1 MPFST
6 LGLSVAT
13 VGAATLAFAIAAPAS
28 AQEHYGQ
35 RHYTHTHY
43 VHHHYARSH
52 YAHSHYAHAHYR
64 HYAGYGE
71 GHQIVVH
78 PMLAPAPTYVTGP
91 VGAVGSVVGGTGH
104 AVESVFTGAGGIV
117 GGVLGGVAGGV
128 SALFGGPGYA
138 YYGNSFA
145 APFNAAGTVAGTPFQ
160 VVNGAMGEPAP
171 AGYTYVPAAPAYAY

>member
-1 MPFST
+1 MPFNT

-13 VGAATLAFAIAAPAS
+13 VGAATLAFAIASPAS

-43 VHHHYARSH
+43 AHARYHHYARYH
-52 YAHSHYAHAHYR
+52 
-64 HYAGYGE
+64 E
-71 GHQIVVH
+71 GRQIVVH
-78 PMLAPAPTYVTGP
+78 PVLAPTPTYVTGP
-91 VGAVGSVVGGTGH
+91 VGAVGSVVAGTGH
-104 AVESVFTGAGGIV
+104 AVESAFTGAGGIV
-117 GGVLGGVAGGV
+117 GGVVGGVAGGV

-145 APFNAAGTVAGTPFQ
+145 APFNAAGTVADTPFQ

-171 AGYTYVPAAPAYAY
+171 AGYAYVPAAPAPAY

>member
-1 MPFST
+1 MPFNT

-43 VHHHYARSH
+43 AHAHYHHYARYH
-52 YAHSHYAHAHYR
+52 
-64 HYAGYGE
+64 E
-71 GHQIVVH
+71 GRQIVVH
-78 PMLAPAPTYVTGP
+78 PVLAPTPTYVTGP
-91 VGAVGSVVGGTGH
+91 VGAVGSVVAGTGH

-117 GGVLGGVAGGV
+117 GGVVGGVAGGV

-138 YYGNSFA
+138 LLRQL
-145 APFNAAGTVAGTPFQ
+145 VR
-160 VVNGAMGEPAP
+160 GAVQCGRHGGGHALPGGQRRDGEPAP
-171 AGYTYVPAAPAYAY
+171 AGYAYVPAAPAPAY